1 MKIVYKM
8 FDLIKKIFIEL
19 LSSRVNASN
28 HTKCVSLSNQKCEIQ
43 PTLINLD
50 PNEYSQEF
58 HYYPF
63 SVKLDRCVGSCNTIN
78 NLSNKVCVSNKT
90 KDLNLSVFNMI
101 IVINE
106 SKASTNHDHVNV
118 NVNLMEENVIQING
132 GITINVLMIF

>member
-1 MKIVYKM
+1 M